1 MTPPEHLFIGFSI
14 GNIFYAVQT
23 FFKKKYLPYLFI
35 IFISGIFAILPD
47 ADSFFGNY
55 ISTDVYA
62 GHRGITHSVL
72 FVFALSALTSFL
84 AVVLVFI
91 KRLFYKR
98 EISNLHFFISFIFS
112 LIFLSGLSHLIADLP
127 QPPGVWKGIP
137 LFYPH
142 QTGESFSRVGGW
154 SKIGWYD
161 YKIFW
166 TLFYSVSVS
175 FILIAVGFI
184 LRKLS
189 FKKFTKVLSM
199 LIIVFNISV
208 FIWLSSY
215 IVNSDYINAKQWD
228 QQQNVYLKNSNR
240 IISGLTTRG
249 KDCFLKIF
257 RIVK

>member
-1 MTPPEHLFIGFSI
+1 MTPPEHLLIGFSI
-14 GNIFYAVQT
+14 GNIFYAIQT
-23 FFKKKYLPYLFI
+23 FFKKKYLPYLFV
-35 IFISGIFAILPD
+35 IFVSGIFAIIPD

-72 FVFALSALTSFL
+72 FVFALSALISFL
-84 AVVLVFI
+84 VVVLVFL

-98 EISNLHFFISFIFS
+98 EISNLHLFISFMFS

-175 FILIAVGFI
+175 FIMIAACFI

-189 FKKFTKVLSM
+189 YSKFTKILSI
-199 LIIVFNISV
+199 LIIVFNITV

-215 IVNSDYINAKQWD
+215 IANSEYINPKQWD
-228 QQQNVYLKNSNR
+228 QQQSEYLKNSNR
-240 IISGLTTRG
+240 IISGLTTSG

-257 RIVK
+257 RIIK

>member
-14 GNIFYAVQT
+14 GNIFYAIQT

-35 IFISGIFAILPD
+35 IFMSGIFAILPD

-55 ISTDVYA
+55 ISTDVYT

-72 FVFALSALTSFL
+72 FVFAMSAVISFL
-84 AVVLVFI
+84 AVILVFL
-91 KRLFYKR
+91 KRLFHKS
-98 EISNLHFFISFIFS
+98 EISNLHLFVFFIFS

-142 QTGESFSRVGGW
+142 ATGKSFSRIGGW

-166 TLFYSVSVS
+166 TLFYSVLVS
-175 FILIAVGFI
+175 LFLIAAGFV

-189 FKKFTKVLSM
+189 FRKFTKVISM
-199 LIIVFNISV
+199 LIIVFNISI
-208 FIWLSSY
+208 FIWLGCY
-215 IVNSDYINAKQWD
+215 IGNSQYVDAKQWD
-228 QQQNVYLKNSNR
+228 QEQSEYLMKSNR
-240 IISGLTTRG
+240 IISWLTIKG

-257 RIVK
+257 RIIK

>member
-14 GNIFYAVQT
+14 GNIFCALQT

-35 IFISGIFAILPD
+35 IFMAGIFAILPD

-55 ISTDVYA
+55 ISTDVYT

-72 FVFALSALTSFL
+72 FVFALSMLISLFAFGLIL
-84 AVVLVFI
+84 I
-91 KRLFYKR
+91 KSLFFKR
-98 EISNLHFFISFIFS
+98 KLSNLHLFALFIFS
-112 LIFLSGLSHLIADLP
+112 LIFSSGLSHLIADLP

-142 QTGESFSRVGGW
+142 TTGESFSRTGGW

-175 FILIAVGFI
+175 LLLTAAVFILIKI
-184 LRKLS
+184 S
-189 FKKFTKVLSM
+189 FKKSVKILSM
-199 LIIVFNISV
+199 LIIVFHISV
-208 FIWLSSY
+208 FIWIGRY
-215 IVNSDYINAKQWD
+215 IVNSEYVDANQWD
-228 QQQNVYLKNSNR
+228 IKQSGYLKNSNR
-240 IISGLTTRG
+240 IISGLTIRG

-257 RIVK
+257 RSIK

>member
-14 GNIFYAVQT
+14 GNIFYSLQT

-35 IFISGIFAILPD
+35 IFMSGIFAIIPD

-55 ISTDVYA
+55 ISTDVYT

-72 FVFALSALTSFL
+72 FVFALSAVISFL
-84 AVVLVFI
+84 AVVLVFL
-91 KRLFYKR
+91 KNLFHKK
-98 EISNLHFFISFIFS
+98 EISNLHLFVLFIFS
-112 LIFLSGLSHLIADLP
+112 LIFSSGLSHLIADLP

-142 QTGESFSRVGGW
+142 TSGESFSRIGGW

-175 FILIAVGFI
+175 LLLITAVFILKKI
-184 LRKLS
+184 S
-189 FKKFTKVLSM
+189 FKKSAKLISV
-199 LIIVFNISV
+199 LIIIFNISV
-208 FIWLSSY
+208 FIWIGRY
-215 IVNSDYINAKQWD
+215 IGNSEYVGAKQWD
-228 QQQNVYLKNSNR
+228 QEQSEYLKNSNR
-240 IISGLTTRG
+240 IISWLTIKG

-257 RIVK
+257 RIIK